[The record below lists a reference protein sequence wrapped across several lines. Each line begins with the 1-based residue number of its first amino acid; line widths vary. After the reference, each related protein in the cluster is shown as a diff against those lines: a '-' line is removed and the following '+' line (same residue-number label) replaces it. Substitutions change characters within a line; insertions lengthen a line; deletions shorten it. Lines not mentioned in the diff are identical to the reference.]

1 MFAWCWNTRQRQD
14 VLLGSQH
21 RQNEKMGLD
30 DFDEFPLLESPQDE
44 DPFASLSAMD
54 LAAMEA
60 APADD
65 DDEGS
70 EYEDD
75 DEEDNGEWPPLW
87 HRVPSFPFLV
97 SSCQRG
103 RRVIYLCFH
112 SSFLFGFDL

>member
-1 MFAWCWNTRQRQD
+1 MGCYTLTSSYSSGGILRVLKSMFAWCRNTRQRQD

-30 DFDEFPLLESPQDE
+30 DFDEFPLLESPRDE

-75 DEEDNGEWPPLW
+75 DEEDNDE
-87 HRVPSFPFLV
+87 
-97 SSCQRG
+97 
-103 RRVIYLCFH
+103 
-112 SSFLFGFDL
+112 